1 MNRKYWGVAIVF
13 AAVALLVAA
22 CGGDSGD
29 SGDTGETGEA
39 GEAVEDA
46 GAAEE
51 LYTANCAACHGGNL
65 EGAMGPSLETAGAD
79 LSKDEIADVI
89 KNGKGQMQPQ
99 TQLSDDEVEEL
110 AVWLAEKK

>member
-1 MNRKYWGVAIVF
+1 MNRKFWGVAIVF
-13 AAVALLVAA
+13 AAVALLVTA

-29 SGDTGETGEA
+29 TGDTGETGD
-39 GEAVEDA
+39 AVEDA

-51 LYTANCAACHGGNL
+51 LYAANCASCHGGNL

-89 KNGKGQMQPQ
+89 KNGKGQMPAIS
-99 TQLSDDEVEEL
+99 QLSDDEVEEL
-110 AVWLAEKK
+110 AVWLADKK